1 MRGILSRSQSQRR
14 THTMNRMDEL
24 SRQDGVELLASLS
37 RVVRDSRALTAELLA
52 HLAVA
57 DARRLHLQEACSSL
71 HEYCV
76 RRLGLDEET
85 AWRYVGVARL
95 VVRFPVLLE
104 LLAAGE
110 LHVSGVRLLAPWLKD
125 ERADDAAL
133 HDLIRAA
140 CGKTRRE
147 IAHMLADRFP
157 QRSIPTLVTP
167 LGSDGDVG
175 RASAGDANGAPQL
188 SKTGGDQDCAGGS
201 GEPSPPR
208 GAAPLLP
215 MLQGEGETGAELDR
229 GGPQPG
235 VSPLG
240 ARRYRVQFTASE
252 ALVAKLEEAQTLMS
266 HTVAKGDLPALI
278 GLALEVLCQQTLK
291 KRFGVGSRRKGASST
306 AKPKQGLELDGDG
319 RGWGGRSSRAEG
331 ERLDPDPVETSRDS
345 EERGGLQVQG
355 KRLSPHPGAASDEPE
370 EPSGG
375 AKAGRLDPDPVD
387 ASGTPS
393 GPSGSGEQAGRLDP
407 DPVLAGG
414 SQSGTAG
421 SGTGPTRAGA
431 SARIPLDVRAEVYLR
446 DGGRCTFVDAAGR
459 RCESRSFLQLDHVT
473 MACRGGAPTVG
484 NCRLLCGPHNRAE
497 ARRLLGDDFV
507 EEKVRHRT
515 DRRRRAVEPAPRP
528 LNRALLGPA
537 SWPWDDPLLH
547 QILDALDGRALSIED
562 LWQTPG
568 LTGSMMEVSSGVYA
582 LAWQERVTFLPGRRR
597 IVRAD
602 QEQVWESAGGF
613 GPVSQLGT

>member
-1 MRGILSRSQSQRR
+1 MS
-14 THTMNRMDEL
+14 RMDEL

-57 DARRLHLQEACSSL
+57 DARRLHLQEACASL

-104 LLAAGE
+104 LLAVGD

-125 ERADDAAL
+125 ERADEGAL
-133 HDLIRAA
+133 DDLIRAA
-140 CGKTRRE
+140 CGKTRKE
-147 IAHMLADRFP
+147 ISHMLADRFP

-175 RASAGDANGAPQL
+175 RASAGDANGDSQR
-188 SKTGGDQDCAGGS
+188 SGTGGDQDCAGGR

-208 GAAPLLP
+208 GAAPPLP
-215 MLQGEGETGAELDR
+215 TLQGEGETGAELDR

-252 ALVAKLEEAQTLMS
+252 ALVAKLEEAQTLLS

-291 KRFGVGSRRKGASST
+291 KCFGVGSRRKGAAST
-306 AKPKQGLELDGDG
+306 ARPKQGLESGDDG
-319 RGWGGRSSRAEG
+319 RGPGGQSSRAAV
-331 ERLDPDPVETSRDS
+331 ERLDPDPVEMSGDS
-345 EERGGLQVQG
+345 EELGGVQLQG
-355 KRLSPHPGAASDEPE
+355 GRLSPGPDAASDDPK
-370 EPSGG
+370 EPSGC

-387 ASGTPS
+387 ASGSPA
-393 GPSGSGEQAGRLDP
+393 GPSGGGEKTGRLDP
-407 DPVLAGG
+407 DPVPVRG
-414 SQSGTAG
+414 SQSAPAG
-421 SGTGPTRAGA
+421 SGAGTTRASA
-431 SARIPLDVRAEVYLR
+431 SARIPLRVRAEVYLR
-446 DGGRCTFVDAAGR
+446 DGGRCTFVDDAGR
-459 RCESRSFLQLDHVT
+459 RCDSRSFLQLDHVT
-473 MACRGGAPTVG
+473 MACRGGAPTAQ

-507 EEKVRHRT
+507 EEKVRDRT
-515 DRRRRAVEPAPRP
+515 GRRRRAVEPAPRP

-568 LTGSMMEVSSGVYA
+568 LTGSMMEVSGGVYA
-582 LAWQERVTFLPGRRR
+582 LAWQQRVTFLPGRRR
-597 IVRAD
+597 IVRTD
-602 QEQVWESAGGF
+602 QEHVWESTAGF
-613 GPVSQLGT
+613 GPVSELGT